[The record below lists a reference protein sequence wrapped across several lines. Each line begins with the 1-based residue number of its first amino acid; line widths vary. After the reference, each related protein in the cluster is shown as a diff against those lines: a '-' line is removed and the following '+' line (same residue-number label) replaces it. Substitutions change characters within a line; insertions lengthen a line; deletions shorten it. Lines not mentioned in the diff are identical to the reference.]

1 MIRKSQ
7 APRDHTLE
15 NNLTLISI
23 SRFSMKHVH
32 PGWGAAT
39 PPSPRPLKFWATQI
53 FWAAREIWADQI
65 FTKIS
70 MFRFVFFFFERVIFY
85 FILENEQ
92 KRYAIFRRVRG
103 LGHTTVSE
111 LLMAI

>member
-1 MIRKSQ
+1 
-7 APRDHTLE
+7 
-15 NNLTLISI
+15 
-23 SRFSMKHVH
+23 MKHVH

-70 MFRFVFFFFERVIFY
+70 MFRFVFFF
-85 FILENEQ
+85 L
-92 KRYAIFRRVRG
+92 
-103 LGHTTVSE
+103 
-111 LLMAI
+111 